1 MTAILE
7 FDHAVFELIN
17 SAWQNPFFDQLMP
30 LLRERRIWLPLYL
43 FFLSFLVINFRRS
56 GWYLVLAI
64 ALTAGAADLT
74 SSHLIK
80 KSVQRPRPCKA
91 LEQHPD
97 MRLLVTCGSGYSFPS
112 SHATNHFCLATFLGL
127 VLGRIRRW
135 VWAPLLAWAAFIAFA
150 QVYVGVHY
158 PLDVVAGAFLGM
170 SIGWLGYQAHAWLVS
185 ALRLP
190 ASVKRKPG
198 DA

>member
-1 MTAILE
+1 
-7 FDHAVFELIN
+7 
-17 SAWQNPFFDQLMP
+17 MP

-43 FFLSFLVINFRRS
+43 FFISFLVINFRRT
-56 GWYLVLAI
+56 GWYLVIAI

-74 SSHLIK
+74 SSHFIK
-80 KSVQRPRPCKA
+80 KTVQRVRPCKA
-91 LEQHPD
+91 PEQHPD

-127 VLGRIRRW
+127 ILGRIRRW
-135 VWAPLLAWAAFIAFA
+135 VWAPLLAWAALIAFA

-158 PLDVVAGAFLGM
+158 PLDAMAGAGLGM
-170 SIGWLGYQAHAWLVS
+170 AIGWLGCQGHSWLMA

-190 ASVKRKPG
+190 AFVKRKPE